1 GPVDL
6 EFAADSKHPI
16 IRNFRSAH
24 FEDESYWELLGDPAR
39 IDVLATGVEEDRP
52 RPLLWTYE
60 RGKGRVFCS
69 ILGHYSWT
77 FDDPL
82 FRLLVLR
89 AIAWTARDDID
100 RFNELATIG
109 ARMAGEP

>member
-1 GPVDL
+1 LDL
-6 EFAADSKHPI
+6 EFAGDVKHPI
-16 IRNFRSAH
+16 TRNFTKAH
-24 FEDESYWELLGDPAR
+24 FEDESYWELVGDPAR
-39 IDVLATGVEEDRP
+39 VQVLATGVEEDQP

-82 FRLLVLR
+82 FRILVLR
-89 AIAWTARDDID
+89 SIAWTARENVD
-100 RFNELATIG
+100 RFNELSTIG
-109 ARMAGEP
+109 ARMSEP